1 MWPDLSSVPAGEDL
15 VALGANLHPRTV
27 LSAYRHGLFPMNVL
41 DEQGNEHLGWW
52 SPDPRGVIDQVRV
65 SRSLA
70 KSCRRFRATWNN
82 AFEEVMRACADPA
95 REQGWITDEF
105 IETYVAL
112 HRAGWAHSVEVWDP
126 DGKLVGGLYGVS
138 VGGLFAGESMFHRA
152 RDASKVA
159 LVELSSR
166 VHERPGALLDVQW
179 VTEHLASLG
188 AYEIPRQKY
197 LERLRVALELPEL
210 SVAQFD

>member
-15 VALGANLHPRTV
+15 VALGANLHPHTV

-52 SPDPRGVIDQVRV
+52 SPDPRGVIDEVRV

-70 KSCRRFRATWNN
+70 KSCRRFRTTWNN
-82 AFEEVMRACADPA
+82 AFEDVMRACADPA
-95 REQGWITDEF
+95 REQGWITEEF

-126 DGKLVGGLYGVS
+126 AGKLVGGLYGVS
-138 VGGLFAGESMFHRA
+138 VGGLFAGESMFHRV

-188 AYEIPRQKY
+188 AYEIPRQEY

-210 SVAQFD
+210 SVAQFA